1 MDGQLLWALVAFAI
15 SLGFVLVT
23 IIKFKMQA
31 FLSLMLGAI
40 MMGVLAGLPFN
51 VVAVEMATGFG
62 NTMGSVGIIIV
73 FGIIFGHLLHESGAA
88 EQIANMLLKAAGPKK
103 APLAMNMTGYV
114 VSIPVF
120 FDAAFVI
127 LVNLAKVISRKG
139 KIPFITVIT
148 ALVTGL
154 IVTHS
159 MVIPTPGP
167 LAVAANMDLNIPAF
181 LVYSLIVSFPAALM
195 GGVVY
200 GKWIGKK
207 EQYKDDFANAFED
220 EFEELE
226 KAAQEDSAS
235 KPSGGLGVCLI
246 LLPIVMILAGTVI
259 GTNFLTV
266 GTTEHAIVMFI
277 GDRNIALITAAIVAF
292 LALRK
297 YLKKSFS
304 DIIVGA
310 ANTSGLILIITGA
323 GGAFGRIINQSAIGT
338 GLSETLAGMADAT
351 GVGIM
356 LIIIGFVISQALR
369 CAQGSTTVALI
380 TTSAIMGPI
389 LMGIDGV
396 SPVLIGLA
404 ICAGGIGLSLPND
417 SGFWVVNRLSKF
429 SVGDTFRSWTAG
441 GTIVGLTSLVILIVL
456 GLFANVLPGL

>member
-1 MDGQLLWALVAFAI
+1 MDGQLLWALAAFAI
-15 SLGFVLVT
+15 SLGFVLLT
-23 IIKFKMQA
+23 IVKFKMQA
-31 FLSLMLGAI
+31 FLSLILGAI
-40 MMGVLAGLPFN
+40 LMGVLAGLPFN
-51 VVAVEMATGFG
+51 VVAAEMATGFG

-139 KIPFITVIT
+139 KIPFITVVT
-148 ALVTGL
+148 ALATGL

-181 LVYSLIVSFPAALM
+181 LVYSLIVSLPAALM

-207 EQYKDDFANAFED
+207 DQYKDDFANAFEG

-226 KAAQEDSAS
+226 KAEKSDAP

-259 GTNFLTV
+259 GTNFLEA
-266 GTTEHAIVMFI
+266 GTTAHAIVMFI
-277 GDRNIALITAAIVAF
+277 GDRNIALIVAAIVAY
-292 LALRK
+292 LALK
-297 YLKKSFS
+297 EYLKKSFA
-304 DIIVGA
+304 DIIVNA

-338 GLSETLAGMADAT
+338 GLSDTLAGMADAT
-351 GVGIM
+351 GVGVV
-356 LIIIGFVISQALR
+356 LIIIGFIISQALR

-389 LMGIDGV
+389 LMGMDGV
-396 SPVLIGLA
+396 SPVLVGLA

-441 GTIVGLTSLVILIVL
+441 GTIVGLTSLVMLIIL

>member
-1 MDGQLLWALVAFAI
+1 MDGQLLWALAAFVV
-15 SLGFVLVT
+15 SLGFVLLT

-31 FLSLMLGAI
+31 FLSLILGALL
-40 MMGVLAGLPFN
+40 MGILSGLPFN
-51 VVAVEMATGFG
+51 LVATEMATGFG

-73 FGIIFGHLLHESGAA
+73 FGVIFGHLLHESGAA
-88 EQIANMLLKAAGPKK
+88 EQIAGMILKAAGPKK
-103 APLAMNMTGYV
+103 VPLAMSLTGYV

-127 LVNLAKVISRKG
+127 LVNLAKMISRKG
-139 KIPFITVIT
+139 KVPFITVVT
-148 ALVTGL
+148 ALATGL

-159 MVIPTPGP
+159 MTIPTPGP
-167 LAVAANMDLNIPAF
+167 LAVVANMDLNIPAF
-181 LVYSLIVSFPAALM
+181 LVYSLIVSFPAALV

-200 GKWIGKK
+200 GKWVGKK
-207 EQYKDDFANAFED
+207 AQYKDDFANAFED

-226 KAAQEDSAS
+226 KTAKSDNSP
-235 KPSGGLGVCLI
+235 KPAGSLGVALI

-259 GTNFLTV
+259 GTNFLEP
-266 GTTEHAIVMFI
+266 GTTAHSVVMFI
-277 GDRNIALITAAIVAF
+277 GDRNVALIVASIVAYIALK
-292 LALRK
+292 K
-297 YLKKSFS
+297 YLKKSFA

-310 ANTSGLILIITGA
+310 ANTAGLILIITGA

-338 GLSETLAGMADAT
+338 GLSDTLAGMADAT
-351 GVGIM
+351 GVGVI

-380 TTSAIMGPI
+380 TTSAIMGPM
-389 LMGIDGV
+389 LADMAGV
-396 SPVLIGLA
+396 SPILVGLA

-441 GTIVGLTSLVILIVL
+441 GTIVGLTSLIILIIL